1 MESRFL
7 HCCYNPNILCI
18 SIHIQYCSQLEAG
31 NRTLQFKL
39 KAIRFS
45 DGEDRN
51 ASNYCTSHHRHHR
64 SSSDYLHIH
73 YRCRY
78 LRCWGWTF
86 ENLTPLDNNFK
97 HSLWLLLSILILC
110 IPCTMADVVCMPL
123 IGSLSS
129 FRIFTYLHLYLG
141 RLGSPDL
148 VTTFYVGM
156 GLGAL
161 LPSALSFA
169 QGIPLSMNSFL
180 NYSETLGINGSTW
193 NFSYSVFIYII
204 CVLDAVSLVGLV
216 NILTGSTIPIRSA
229 YFGIL
234 YLEKRKVN
242 NNDEERTRTLSQTTT
257 ETKVEQVPVEV
268 PTFFSPYISSVP
280 LQVDSSL
287 RSMLFPMLVT
297 LIASSFQNAVL
308 PAILPYATQP
318 FEPTVMIPIVP
329 YQMPFHWQI
338 YSLSTNLFVLTN
350 PIFCF
355 VQHFYSFSSTI
366 HLSILSIITA
376 IPTLFILVLSIAQ
389 LSIPAALLP
398 VSVLQ

>member
-1 MESRFL
+1 
-7 HCCYNPNILCI
+7 
-18 SIHIQYCSQLEAG
+18 
-31 NRTLQFKL
+31 
-39 KAIRFS
+39 
-45 DGEDRN
+45 
-51 ASNYCTSHHRHHR
+51 
-64 SSSDYLHIH
+64 
-73 YRCRY
+73 
-78 LRCWGWTF
+78 
-86 ENLTPLDNNFK
+86 
-97 HSLWLLLSILILC
+97 
-110 IPCTMADVVCMPL
+110 MADVVCMPL
-123 IGSLSS
+123 I
-129 FRIFTYLHLYLG
+129 G

-169 QGIPLSMNSFL
+169 QGI
-180 NYSETLGINGSTW
+180 NGSTW

-204 CVLDAVSLVGLV
+204 CVLDAVSLV
-216 NILTGSTIPIRSA
+216 A

-268 PTFFSPYISSVP
+268 
-280 LQVDSSL
+280 DSSL

-318 FEPTVMIPIVP
+318 FEPT
-329 YQMPFHWQI
+329 I

-398 VSVLQ
+398 IASGLSAGFLSLLRTAAASRIAHSSHPKALFICGFMTQFGSFVGAIIIFILANAFHIFISS